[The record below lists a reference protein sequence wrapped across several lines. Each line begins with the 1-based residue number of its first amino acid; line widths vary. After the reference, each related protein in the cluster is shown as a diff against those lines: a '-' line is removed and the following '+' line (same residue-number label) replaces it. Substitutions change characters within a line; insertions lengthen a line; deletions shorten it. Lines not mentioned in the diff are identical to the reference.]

1 MIWSVLCATEDIE
14 DGAFLN
20 EFVIEE
26 HFKKANLDDMLKE
39 SIEKF
44 QFQTGKNKLIFKIKN
59 TR

>member
-39 SIEKF
+39 SESDKAF
-44 QFQTGKNKLIFKIKN
+44 LDKNL
-59 TR
+59 